1 MKVDRALVD
10 RLAQLSRLEFNEQ
23 EKIDIEQDLQKILS
37 FMEQLNE
44 IDTEGI
50 EPLVYINEQVNVFR
64 EDVVVQTLEK
74 GELLK
79 NAPIHDENYFK
90 VPKVIKQ

>member
-1 MKVDRALVD
+1 MKVDRALVE

-23 EKIDIEQDLQKILS
+23 EKVEIEQDLEKILS

-44 IDTEGI
+44 IDTEGV

-64 EDVVVQTLEK
+64 EDEVIQTIDKAQLLE
-74 GELLK
+74 
-79 NAPIHDENYFK
+79 NAPDHDENYFK
-90 VPKVIKQ
+90 VPKVIQQ